1 MTQFS
6 IEEIY
11 EEVGKIVKSFSLLQ
25 CDKCAL
31 AVIAWLNKNKIAY
44 KIIRLKTR
52 YDDEDFIISER
63 LERQGITES
72 ITVNGNHYGVEIQGR
87 VFDNLSSE
95 GMLRDDWVNDFHCP
109 SEEFNVEEIEEL

>member
-1 MTQFS
+1 MKQFP

-11 EEVGKIVKSFSLLQ
+11 KEVGKIVNNFSLLQ
-25 CDKCAL
+25 CDKCASS
-31 AVIAWLNKNKIAY
+31 VVAWLKQNKIPY

-87 VFDNLSSE
+87 VFDNISSE

-109 SEEFNVEEIEEL
+109 SEDFIVEEVEEL

>member
-1 MTQFS
+1 MNQFS

-11 EEVGKIVKSFSLLQ
+11 EEVGKIVKKFSLLQ
-25 CDKCAL
+25 CDKCAFY
-31 AVIAWLNKNKIAY
+31 VIAWLKKNKIAY
-44 KIIRLKTR
+44 NIIKLKTR

-72 ITVNGNHYGVEIQGR
+72 ITVNGTHYGVEIQGR
-87 VFDNLSSE
+87 VFDNISSE

-109 SEEFNVEEIEEL
+109 SEDFLVEEVEEL

>member
-1 MTQFS
+1 MNEFS

-11 EEVGKIVKSFSLLQ
+11 EEVGKIVKNFSLLQ

-31 AVIAWLNKNKIAY
+31 AVVEYLKNHNIAY

-109 SEEFNVEEIEEL
+109 SEELNVEEIEEL